1 MINQSATGEVTSLDM
16 EVIVSESDS
25 TVYVK
30 LSGFEN
36 VEEADTYADYLT
48 ENLPL
53 MLFQTKVI
61 H

>member
-25 TVYVK
+25 TVYVR